1 MRMATD
7 LDLDAYFD
15 RIGWGGPTPP
25 TLATLAGLLDAHMK
39 SVPFENLDVLL
50 GRPIRLDLE
59 ALQDKLVHARRGGYC
74 FEQATLFAAVLDAL
88 GFRPVRHTARVT
100 LMVPRTASAR
110 THMFL
115 RLSLPEGEFVVDPGF
130 GGLAP
135 RVPLPLVD
143 RGSGLPNETHWMACE
158 GPYWVLKA
166 RRDDAVV
173 DAWVTTLDPDNEI
186 DFVMGNHFTSTF
198 PASPFLAHLMLR
210 AFTEDGRVT
219 VMNREAT
226 IVRGGQA
233 TTIELADRA
242 ELRAL
247 LARHFGFDLPEIER
261 LRVPSIPEWD

>member
-1 MRMATD
+1 MATD

-25 TLATLAGLLDAHMK
+25 TLETLAGLLDAHMR

-50 GRPIRLDLE
+50 GRPIRLDLD
-59 ALQDKLVHARRGGYC
+59 ALQDKLVRARRGGYC

-135 RVPLPLVD
+135 RVPLRLVD
-143 RGSGLPNETHWMACE
+143 RAREESGETHWMARD
-158 GPYWVLKA
+158 GPWWVLKA

-173 DAWVTTLDPDNEI
+173 DAWATTLDADNEI
-186 DFVMGNHFTSTF
+186 DFLMGNHFTSTF

-210 AFTEDGRVT
+210 AFTGDGRVT
-219 VMNREAT
+219 VINREAT
-226 IVRGGQA
+226 IVRGGKA
-233 TTIELADRA
+233 TTTELADRA
-242 ELRAL
+242 GLRAL